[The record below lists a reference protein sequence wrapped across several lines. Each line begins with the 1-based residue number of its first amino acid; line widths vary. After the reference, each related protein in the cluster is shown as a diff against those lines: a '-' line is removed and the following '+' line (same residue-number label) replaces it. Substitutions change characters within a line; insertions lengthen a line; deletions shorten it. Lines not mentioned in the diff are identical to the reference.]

1 MGKSG
6 FVTLCGRPNVGKS
19 TLVNRLVGSKV
30 AITSPRPQTTRN
42 RIIGVMTKPEVQIVF
57 IDTPGIMKEKSQL
70 NKRMVEAST
79 EAGAGCDFAFFMTDA
94 DRQDIEA
101 DRYALKRLGKLK
113 APCFLVINKIDLV
126 KKVQLLKLIEQLTS
140 LADFAEVFPISAKTG
155 ENVDSLVRC
164 VEERMPDGPMFYPSD
179 MITDQPEKFF
189 IGEIVREKA
198 FLFLSQELPY
208 STAVMVERLVDRN
221 NGVTA
226 ISAVIYVERKSQKGI
241 VIGKGGAMLKK
252 IGSSARIELEK
263 ILGVKVFLELHVT
276 IKEKWTGNERSLSDL
291 GYRRE

>member
-1 MGKSG
+1 M
-6 FVTLCGRPNVGKS
+6 GKS
-19 TLVNRLVGSKV
+19 TLVNKLVGSKV

-94 DRQDIEA
+94 DRPDIDA

-126 KKVQLLKLIEQLTS
+126 KKVQLLELIEELNSLT
-140 LADFAEVFPISAKTG
+140 DFAEVFLISAKTG

-164 VEERMPDGPMFYPSD
+164 VEERMPKGPMFYPSD

-208 STAVMVERLVDRN
+208 STAVLVERLVDRD

-226 ISAVIYVERKSQKGI
+226 ISAVIYVERKSQKGM
-241 VIGKGGAMLKK
+241 VIGKGGSMLKK